1 VHGRRRDDKGAARG
15 ASYAGTSN
23 AGASN
28 GAASYAGSANG
39 SANGSTRFGGFVLQ
53 RRLQAQGG
61 QR

>member
-1 VHGRRRDDKGAARG
+1 VHGRRGDDKGTTRG
-15 ASYAGTSN
+15 ASYAGTSY

-28 GAASYAGSANG
+28 GAASYAS
-39 SANGSTRFGGFVLQ
+39 SANGSTGHGGFVLQ